1 MNTDNVIDI
10 TIMGREFRINCPQE
24 ECDQLLLASS
34 YLDEKMR
41 RIKEEGNIV
50 GSERIAI
57 AAALSIT
64 HELLMLQA
72 GSGFDMS
79 EFKRRIGIMEDRLDN
94 VLSDEENIPN

>member
-10 TIMGREFRINCPQE
+10 TILGREFRINCPHE

-41 RIKEEGNIV
+41 RIKEEGNII

-64 HELLMLQA
+64 HELLMLQT
-72 GSGFDMS
+72 GSSFDMS
-79 EFKRRIGIMEDRLDN
+79 EFKRRIGIMEDRLDD
-94 VLSDEENIPN
+94 VLVDEKDIPN

>member
-1 MNTDNVIDI
+1 MNTENVIDI
-10 TIMGREFRINCPQE
+10 TIMGCEFRINCPQE
-24 ECDQLLLASS
+24 ECEQLFLASS

-41 RIKEEGNIV
+41 KIREERNIL

-64 HELLMLQA
+64 HELLMLQT
-72 GSGFDMS
+72 GRGFDMN

-94 VLSDEENIPN
+94 VLTEKASSQD

>member
-1 MNTDNVIDI
+1 MNSDNVIDI

-24 ECDQLLLASS
+24 ECEQLLLASS

-41 RIKEEGNIV
+41 KIKQEGEII

-64 HELLMLQA
+64 HELLMLQ
-72 GSGFDMS
+72 GGNGFDIS
-79 EFKRRIGIMEDRLDN
+79 EFKRRIGLIEDRIDN
-94 VLSDEENIPN
+94 VLANHETRAE

>member
-1 MNTDNVIDI
+1 MKTDNVIDI
-10 TIMGREFRINCPQE
+10 TILGREFRINCPQE

-41 RIKEEGNIV
+41 RIKEEGKIV

-64 HELLMLQA
+64 HELLMLQT

-79 EFKRRIGIMEDRLDN
+79 EFKRRIGIMGDRLDN
-94 VLSDEENIPN
+94 VLVDEENISN